1 MSTIP
6 EISSIYGSLL
16 FANTMQMLGS
26 KDEKIKKAA
35 DFFNCA
41 HKSTGEFLPV

>member
-26 KDEKIKKAA
+26 NDERFKKSA

-41 HKSTGEFLPV
+41 HKSTVDFLPV